1 MSRYMHKIFG
11 FILCFLFASGCA
23 RAVFAEEGEG
33 LFSKL
38 GITASGAV
46 DFYSKYIWRGFTL
59 DRDPVVQPSFNM
71 SYKGLTFSFW
81 SNWDADNEDGVNS
94 DEVDFIVDYTKSF
107 DKFSVSVGHTYYD
120 FPGTNGYSREFYVG
134 VGTAT
139 IPFTQL
145 PVSTSLKFYRDYGST
160 ENGGGNGNY
169 LELALAYSTV
179 VIKDPGISL
188 DLGVTTGYNHHLF
201 INGDGGQSTLSAGF
215 TVPLTKS
222 LSLKPKVN
230 YTIPFADL
238 SASDDG
244 AQKSRFWGGFSL
256 AYTF

>member
-1 MSRYMHKIFG
+1 MSRSAHEF
-11 FILCFLFASGCA
+11 FRFVLCCLFALSCVGS
-23 RAVFAEEGEG
+23 VFAEDGEG
-33 LFSKL
+33 LFAKL
-38 GITASGAV
+38 GMTASGAI

-94 DEVDFIVDYTKSF
+94 DEMDFIVDYTKSF

-160 ENGGGNGNY
+160 ENGGGEGNY

-179 VIKDPGISL
+179 VMKDPGISL

-201 INGDGGQSTLSAGF
+201 INGDGGQATMSAGLA
-215 TVPLTKS
+215 VPLTKS
-222 LSLKPKVN
+222 LSFKPKVS